1 MANPLAD
8 KKLRYLIG
16 ADNPELALMPT
27 RIQQIQ
33 QRINRI
39 EPAFKLD
46 EDGVLGPK
54 TIDAIL
60 NVLMAIDK

>member
-1 MANPLAD
+1 MTNPLAD

-16 ADNPELALMPT
+16 SDNPELALMST

-33 QRINRI
+33 QRINQI

-54 TIDAIL
+54 TIEAIL
-60 NVLMAIDK
+60 DILGAIDK